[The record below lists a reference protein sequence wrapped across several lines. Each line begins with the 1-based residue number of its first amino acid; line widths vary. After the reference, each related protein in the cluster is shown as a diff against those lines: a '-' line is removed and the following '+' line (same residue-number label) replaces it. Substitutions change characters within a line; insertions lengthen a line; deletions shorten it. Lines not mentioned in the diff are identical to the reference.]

1 MGRHVA
7 TLVVAVLFL
16 VGGCDRQ
23 SEYERLVARE
33 LSKGV
38 EHDSLFLGYELGMP
52 RATFY
57 EHSWAL
63 NRKGLVMQGPQNQ
76 TVQYELDDELPH
88 PAKMYY
94 YPDFADD
101 KIVQMRVRFQYDGW
115 APWNRNLFADS
126 LQLDVVTLLEEWYG
140 EGFIRVETEDRLRGR
155 SYEYVKVDGNRRIVV
170 AKASDRDVMAVF
182 TDLTAEK
189 AMQETTE

>member
-1 MGRHVA
+1 MSRHFA
-7 TLVVAVLFL
+7 TLVVAVLL
-16 VGGCDRQ
+16 LAGGCDRR

-38 EHDSLFLGYELGMP
+38 AHDTLFLGYELGMP
-52 RATFY
+52 RAAFY
-57 EHSWAL
+57 DHSWAL

-88 PAKMYY
+88 SAKMYY

-115 APWNRNLFADS
+115 APWNRHLFADS
-126 LQLDVVTLLEEWYG
+126 LQLDVVALLERWYG
-140 EGFIRVETEDRLRGR
+140 EGFIQVETEDRMRGR
-155 SYEYVKVDGNRRIVV
+155 RHEYIKVDGNRRIVV
-170 AKASDRDVMAVF
+170 AQASDRDVMAVF
-182 TDLTAEK
+182 TDLTAAK
-189 AMQETTE
+189 AIQEPTE